1 MRQYAAPSFPVSLAL
16 RITWGSV
23 SNPMNAYD
31 GCHITIHVPVDFGT
45 EKEKEL
51 RQSFTQEL
59 PGLTLTIQGGES
71 VAKPR
76 IGAISID
83 DFAYVRS
90 AKAAEEWRN
99 AAEKAELKSDPFP
112 VIGWA
117 ASRTLRQFLQ
127 GHK

>member
-1 MRQYAAPSFPVSLAL
+1 
-16 RITWGSV
+16 
-23 SNPMNAYD
+23 MNTYD
-31 GCHITIHVPVDFGT
+31 GCHITIQIPVDFGT

-99 AAEKAELKSDPFP
+99 VAEKAELKNDPFP
-112 VIGWA
+112 VVGWA